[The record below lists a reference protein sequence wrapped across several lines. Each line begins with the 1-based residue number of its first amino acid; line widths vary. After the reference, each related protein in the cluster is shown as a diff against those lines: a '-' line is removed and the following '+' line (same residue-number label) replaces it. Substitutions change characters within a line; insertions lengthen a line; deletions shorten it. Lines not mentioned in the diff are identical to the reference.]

1 MEFIVPEW
9 ITPSWKS
16 VSQQKDFG
24 TVGLRQSNINSWSE
38 TVVEMWSLE
47 KEPRAGIENCLCV
60 LTWHRRALRMA
71 RGTEDTPYG
80 KFLKLPSL
88 FIK

>member
-16 VSQQKDFG
+16 VTQQKDLG

-60 LTWHRRALRMA
+60 LTWQKSLDNGQRNRRHPLWQVLEAAL
-71 RGTEDTPYG
+71 
-80 KFLKLPSL
+80 FVH
-88 FIK
+88 